1 MSMSNLISININ
13 IMDMKSH
20 MLINFFISMLMS
32 KERGEIVIRKG
43 AFTLGFKDSSVK
55 SRDTM
60 LVI

>member
-1 MSMSNLISININ
+1 
-13 IMDMKSH
+13 
-20 MLINFFISMLMS
+20 MLIYFFISMFMN

-55 SRDTM
+55 SHDIV